1 MNMKMGQSLGLA
13 ESVTEFKR
21 VVGKGTEGVRFSGGV
36 VCEDEEFGRASSS
49 LETSDLS
56 SRKPAKVR
64 RENNFNYVFSLHKRR
79 DIYQTSNVVIAETVV
94 AFIFLAILWVFF
106 NKHFIFTII

>member
-36 VCEDEEFGRASSS
+36 VCEDEEFGRASTS

-56 SRKPAKVR
+56 SGKPANVR
-64 RENNFNYVFSLHKRR
+64 RENNFDYVFSLHN
-79 DIYQTSNVVIAETVV
+79 IYQTSNVVIAETVG
-94 AFIFLAILWVFF
+94 AFIFLAIL
-106 NKHFIFTII
+106 